1 MGENIKGVNIPSRIV
16 PYSPNDTYPTHEAI
30 YGKGGW
36 KCVDSISGIA
46 TIPVERLEVGC
57 IVRVNNPTIE
67 YSYTGERASDEELS
81 KINLEEDPSDEN
93 IAKFGFVKWTPGYQP
108 KSLSEL
114 DNDVPFIAEVVEK
127 TEEGENIYLDPDD
140 VDDSTKIQ
148 GYLLDRF
155 KGIYQE
161 LAISYLY
168 RNSYRSSI
176 SDNYSKPVRGL
187 VTVGPDDKIPSELVE
202 DGGKYVETLVGFFPD
217 DWITDDDD
225 SAYSWPKPPNMQL
238 YEKYYVTTNYLKD
251 KSSEESEDVRKFRN
265 KICTVTNDGGTTLTW
280 VGTDPEVGDFI
291 YINEGTQSLYVF
303 GEKYI
308 NDPKCVGRELIRDI
322 NILRNADVAEN
333 KWNELSVSAN
343 LIYELL
349 KDTTTGNGEISKVLL
364 SQLTDIDLNCTPN
377 IIERK
382 AQSNIEVTW
391 NINYNNNKLV
401 PLTLKLIS
409 NTQGTPITTDKEATN
424 ATVNVPSSFSSE
436 AVTITLS
443 ITMDYGASKTITK
456 TINTYYPCYFGY
468 STNPTGSYDSAISF
482 SDGKKV
488 LESPKGNYSMEIP
501 EGNYVWLYVPE
512 GMVIN
517 EVTSCGVKVPFME
530 KSEIS
535 VANGKY
541 FGYRSVEKFK
551 AGTFNYTIN

>member
-349 KDTTTGNGEISKVLL
+349 KDTTTGNGEINKVLL

-535 VANGKY
+535 GANGKY

>member
-36 KCVDSISGIA
+36 KCVDNIAGIA

-93 IAKFGFVKWTPGYQP
+93 IAKFGFIKWTPGYQP

-114 DNDVPFIAEVVEK
+114 NNDVPFVAEVVDKSED
-127 TEEGENIYLDPDD
+127 GDIIYLDPDD
-140 VDDSTKIQ
+140 ETDSTKIQ
-148 GYLLDRF
+148 SYLLERN

-168 RNSYRSSI
+168 KNSYRSSI
-176 SDNYSKPVRGL
+176 SDDYGKPVYGL
-187 VTVGPDDKIPSELVE
+187 VTVGEDGKISKDVVE

-238 YEKYYVTTNYLKD
+238 YEKYYVTTNYLKN

-322 NILRNADVAEN
+322 NVLKNASVAEN
-333 KWNELSVSAN
+333 KWDEFSVSAS

-349 KDTTTGNGEISKVLL
+349 KDSISGSDETNKVLL
-364 SQLTDIDLNCTPN
+364 SQLTEVNLTCNPSFV
-377 IIERK
+377 ERK
-382 AQSNIEVTW
+382 AQGNIEVNW
-391 NINYNNNKLV
+391 SINYNNNDKLV

-409 NTQGTPITTDKEATN
+409 TTQGDPITTDKSATS
-424 ATVNVPSSFSSE
+424 ATINVPSSFNSD
-436 AVTITLS
+436 TITLTLS
-443 ITMDYGASKTITK
+443 VTMNYGASKVVNSQIK
-456 TINTYYPCYFGY
+456 AYYPCYFGC
-468 STNPTGSYDSAISF
+468 STNPTGSYDNAKTLT
-482 SDGKKV
+482 KKV
-488 LESPKGNYSMEIP
+488 LETPKGNYSMEVSD
-501 EGNYVWLYVPE
+501 GNYIWLYVPE
-512 GMVIN
+512 GMTIN
-517 EVTSCGVKVPFME
+517 EVTSNGIKVPFL
-530 KSEIS
+530 SGAEIS
-535 VANGKY
+535 GENGKY
-541 FGYRSVEKFK
+541 LGYRSVEKFK
-551 AGTFNYTIN
+551 EGTFNYTIN

>member
-349 KDTTTGNGEISKVLL
+349 KDTTTGNGEINKVLL

-482 SDGKKV
+482 LDGKKV

>member
-67 YSYTGERASDEELS
+67 YSYTGGRASDEELS

-349 KDTTTGNGEISKVLL
+349 KDTTTGNGEINKVLL

-409 NTQGTPITTDKEATN
+409 NTQGTPITTDKEATS

-456 TINTYYPCYFGY
+456 TINAYYPCYFGY

-482 SDGKKV
+482 LDGKKI

-535 VANGKY
+535 GANRKY